1 MWRRILESRDRVP
14 GGQTLR
20 GKQHSEQSAPISS
33 RVVTCLHPP
42 EGGRKLP
49 SMLLKTVCQAAKI
62 SDKLFLLQISWF
74 QPRLH
79 SLHLPAGPCSCNS
92 TAHFLLRITE
102 RYFSSLPITPNLA
115 TQGSGPP
122 SWKFTVHL
130 QHATHDSKHSLQ
142 RRLSAPHHDP
152 MRPLCCYHPFLRGKS
167 GGSERPGNQTVI
179 TQQPQSGR
187 GMSDLEMQGL
197 DPTALAFLAPG
208 ACMLPTHP
216 TAQVLSRGRV

>member
-1 MWRRILESRDRVP
+1 MGDPSYKRQSKHTQVEARRGPELGGAVWRRILESRDRVP
-14 GGQTLR
+14 GGQTLQ

-79 SLHLPAGPCSCNS
+79 PLHLPAGPCSCNS

-122 SWKFTVHL
+122 SWKIHRALTARHPRLQALTPKASVCSSPRPHAATVL
-130 QHATHDSKHSLQ
+130 LPSISQ
-142 RRLSAPHHDP
+142 RQKWRLREA
-152 MRPLCCYHPFLRGKS
+152 R
-167 GGSERPGNQTVI
+167 
-179 TQQPQSGR
+179 
-187 GMSDLEMQGL
+187 
-197 DPTALAFLAPG
+197 
-208 ACMLPTHP
+208 
-216 TAQVLSRGRV
+216 